1 MSATTATLPLQ
12 ARELAAAISMRAN
25 TIEGWLSAMT
35 DPETA
40 ALDVACPICGV
51 APGELCQDVV
61 RGHIGPVE
69 RPHLYRTSV
78 AAGCRNDNHHYE
90 SAAIRPSRA
99 ASRARIAPLRPATSI
114 PTVAGRLGP
123 PVGLQC
129 YDSQQTHLTRL
140 GT

>member
-1 MSATTATLPLQ
+1 
-12 ARELAAAISMRAN
+12 MRAN

-78 AAGCRNDNHHYE
+78 AAGCRNDNHHY
-90 SAAIRPSRA
+90 
-99 ASRARIAPLRPATSI
+99 
-114 PTVAGRLGP
+114 
-123 PVGLQC
+123 
-129 YDSQQTHLTRL
+129 
-140 GT
+140 

>member
-61 RGHIGPVE
+61 RGHVGPVE
-69 RPHLYRTSV
+69 RPHLHRTSV
-78 AAGCRNDNHHYE
+78 AAE
-90 SAAIRPSRA
+90 
-99 ASRARIAPLRPATSI
+99 
-114 PTVAGRLGP
+114 V
-123 PVGLQC
+123 
-129 YDSQQTHLTRL
+129 
-140 GT
+140 